1 MEDLA
6 KESDR
11 PVMADRTHSVPPTFR
26 RSPSRPP
33 SRIAS
38 RKGFVRDAD
47 VTENLAGNADVAVEF
62 KLRSKQLRP
71 PEHFHPPPPA
81 RSLIWARSGEHG
93 SSVPIAP
100 SIARHDPTRPVA
112 KVRFGDVSPQTPRA
126 CPWALHVYAMR
137 QGSCFWIHTTVLPRH
152 PLTAHI

>member
-62 KLRSKQLRP
+62 KLLSWQLQP
-71 PEHFHPPPPA
+71 PEHSNRPPLAHSP
-81 RSLIWARSGEHG
+81 IWARSAERGITMASRLNDRIRPRG
-93 SSVPIAP
+93 LSAK
-100 SIARHDPTRPVA
+100 RPVN
-112 KVRFGDVSPQTPRA
+112 SIS
-126 CPWALHVYAMR
+126 L
-137 QGSCFWIHTTVLPRH
+137 
-152 PLTAHI
+152 